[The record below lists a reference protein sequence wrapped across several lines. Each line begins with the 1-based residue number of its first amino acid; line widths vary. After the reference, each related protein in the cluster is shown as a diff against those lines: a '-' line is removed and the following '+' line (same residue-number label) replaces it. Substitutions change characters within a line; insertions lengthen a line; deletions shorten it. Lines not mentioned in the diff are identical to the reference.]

1 MDVIERRICSLKRTS
16 GSLNIPLTFLS
27 NYLNGKTRHRKIKP
41 IGVLIKEDM

>member
-27 NYLNGKTRHRKIKP
+27 NYLNGKTRSSKIKP
-41 IGVLIKEDM
+41 ICVLTKEDI